1 LEKRRRRIVKNKR
14 GPHLSRRNY
23 FPSNEESKESV
34 ITSFELKEYFT
45 CGKFPVSIPLSQDPD
60 ITPSKDVLNRRRLQ
74 NRPLMLNARQ
84 VFQVQWGGWWQRCWP
99 TLVAASMQVSYILDY
114 ILEIP
119 IAYFNP
125 KYLTDGLRILGPL
138 PFAVGVVR

>member
-14 GPHLSRRNY
+14 GPRLSRRNQ

-34 ITSFELKEYFT
+34 ITSFKLKEYFT

-74 NRPLMLNARQ
+74 NRPLMLNACH
-84 VFQVQWGGWWQRCWP
+84 VFQVQWGCLWQRCWP
-99 TLVAASMQVSYILDY
+99 TLVAASMQVSYNNNNNIV
-114 ILEIP
+114 
-119 IAYFNP
+119 F
-125 KYLTDGLRILGPL
+125 
-138 PFAVGVVR
+138 